1 MKLITDSK
9 DLTRTI
15 SQLMSKHKEM
25 DWAVAWA
32 STHNPIFK
40 LLTESKNKIGKMVI
54 GTHFYQTD
62 PEFIEYW
69 INDKRVRF
77 VLATDGVFHPK
88 VYLFGNESKWDCVIG
103 SANFTKGAFSA
114 NDEACIHLCDTDL
127 GSEKIF
133 REVQS
138 LIHDYWER
146 SYSLTTE
153 YIVNYRR
160 RHAANRSALAKLEGR
175 YGRKPRTPSQLT
187 IAGLNW
193 TWDEYLAEVTKKN
206 NRQHTYLEAIR
217 LTEAAFSL
225 FKSKNHFSEFSKVER
240 SEIAGFNFSQRNEVH
255 WAIFGSMKGAGYF
268 KQLINNNDTSVSN
281 ALDQIPSSGPIV
293 REDWLNYVKGISGL
307 QGINIGTATRL
318 VTLKRPDYFVSVT
331 SAARKNLAKQLNI
344 PAGSFSKENY
354 WDQVIEPIKDTPWW
368 NSREPKDPQE
378 GMIWRARA
386 AMLDMILYEP
396 RK

>member
-15 SQLMSKHKEM
+15 SQLMCKHNEM

-40 LLTESKNKIGKMVI
+40 LLTESEKKIGKMVI

-62 PEFIEYW
+62 PEFIEHW

-88 VYLFGNESKWDCVIG
+88 VYLFGNKSKWDCVLG
-103 SANFTKGAFSA
+103 SANFTRGAFST
-114 NDEACIHLCDTDL
+114 NDEACIHLCNTDP
-127 GSEKIF
+127 GTEIIF
-133 REVQS
+133 RDVQS
-138 LIHDYWER
+138 LIHDYWK
-146 SYSLTTE
+146 SANSLTTD
-153 YIVNYRR
+153 YIANYRR

-193 TWDEYLAEVTKKN
+193 TWDEYLAEVTKKKLP
-206 NRQHTYLEAIR
+206 QHTYVEAIR
-217 LTEAAFSL
+217 LTVAAFSL
-225 FKSKNHFSEFSKVER
+225 FKSKEHFSEFSKVER
-240 SEIAGFNFSQRNEVH
+240 SEIAGFNFSRRNEID

-268 KQLINNNDTSVSN
+268 KQLINNNDASISK
-281 ALDQIPSSGPIV
+281 ALDQIPSSGPVV

-318 VTLKRPDYFVSVT
+318 VTLKRPDYFVSVN
-331 SAARKNLAKQLNI
+331 SAAWKNLAKQLNI
-344 PAGSFSKENY
+344 ASSSFSMGNY
-354 WDQVIEPIKDTPWW
+354 WDEIGVE
-368 NSREPKDPQE
+368 NS
-378 GMIWRARA
+378 
-386 AMLDMILYEP
+386 
-396 RK
+396 